1 MRFGSGSLRRDA
13 RSLRPRGFR
22 CAAAICAAG
31 LLCGHSAAWADEP
44 APAEIPA
51 EADEPLPAE
60 IPAEADAPPL
70 AEVPAEADA
79 PPPAEIPAEAEVLP
93 ESDPMRE
100 FDIGF
105 DVVLLRP
112 MGLLQLAVGSAMLIP
127 AYPLSWPSGGQ
138 GEVLDILFWSPFEYT
153 IRRPLGEF

>member
-1 MRFGSGSLRRDA
+1 MRFRSGSLLRDA
-13 RSLRPRGFR
+13 RSLRPRGFQR
-22 CAAAICAAG
+22 AAAICAAG
-31 LLCGHSAAWADEP
+31 LLCAHAAVWADEP
-44 APAEIPA
+44 PPAEVPVEADEAPPAEIPA
-51 EADEPLPAE
+51 EVDEA
-60 IPAEADAPPL
+60 
-70 AEVPAEADA
+70 
-79 PPPAEIPAEAEVLP
+79 PPAEIPAEAEVLP

-127 AYPLSWPSGGQ
+127 AYPLSWPGGGQ